1 MQERTSLLATHLGIR
16 IAEHKSYGGEE
27 ITLSRAIATHNDVV
41 LGRKRFDNGL
51 LLVAVQQS
59 GRRPSFLRPD
69 LPFEALNDY
78 LLDIHGGLRTSRL

>member
-16 IAEHKSYGGEE
+16 IAKHKSYCGEK
-27 ITLSRAIATHNDVV
+27 IALSRAIATHNDIV

-59 GRRPSFLRPD
+59 ERRPSFLRGD
-69 LPFEALNDY
+69 LPFEALDND
-78 LLDIHGGLRTSRL
+78 LLDVHGGLRTSGL